1 MDVLKRNNT
10 KYCAI
15 ENYPQHG
22 VRFIDFTPTIMDAEA
37 FHLTAGSLNLL
48 LKSEE
53 FDYII
58 APEARGFI
66 WGSVIAYKLGI
77 PMILARKKGKIPKAL
92 VGYGTE
98 YKTEYSTDYLEIP
111 FINLEG
117 KKVLYVDDVYAT
129 GGTYEVCK
137 DLVARAGGNVTK
149 GIVLYDV
156 GIKENEEIS
165 SLFKGADL

>member
-10 KYCAI
+10 LYCAI
-15 ENYPQHG
+15 ENYPQRG
-22 VRFIDFTPTIMDAEA
+22 VRFIDFTPTIMNEEA

-66 WGSVIAYKLGI
+66 WGSVISYKTGI
-77 PMILARKKGKIPKAL
+77 PMILARKKGKIPKEL
-92 VGYGTE
+92 VGYGVE
-98 YKTEYSTDYLEIP
+98 YQTEYSVDYLEIP

-117 KKVLYVDDVYAT
+117 KKVLYVDDVFAT

-137 DLVARAGGNVTK
+137 ELVARSGGTVTK
-149 GIVLYDV
+149 GLVLYDV
-156 GIKENEEIS
+156 GIKQNDEIAA
-165 SLFKGADL
+165 LFRGGDL